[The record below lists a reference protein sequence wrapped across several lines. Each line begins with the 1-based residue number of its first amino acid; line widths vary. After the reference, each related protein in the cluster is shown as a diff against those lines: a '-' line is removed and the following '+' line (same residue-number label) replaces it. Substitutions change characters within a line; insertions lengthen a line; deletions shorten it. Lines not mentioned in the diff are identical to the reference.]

1 MTRIYQS
8 PDKTKGM
15 RVLVVGAG
23 RYPYAE
29 AARDELPMLKDLTSV
44 EPSVSA
50 FLRRLLTA
58 WREDLSMDLL
68 SVDLLLSDPKQ
79 PAGATWHGCGLPGEV
94 PKAVDPPTLAC
105 LDAALKDA
113 LDGAAPDEG
122 LVLFF
127 CGHGFFRTNR
137 YFVLH
142 DFREAQNPWSGVV
155 DLTGLELGLRQKPP
169 RTQFL
174 FWDCCADI
182 PEGILDAL
190 GPVGNPIIPPR
201 ASQISRA
208 EAAYGKLSRFG
219 VASSPIGLQAFG
231 TPNAPSRFTEMLIEA
246 IEAAGAQRRQNGIW
260 WVDDRGIMDAIQTYS
275 QRHPE
280 LENPE
285 FYLFVTPFSSDA
297 PHRIR
302 FRKLREA
309 PKSLLI
315 AASVPRSALKKAE
328 VKIMV
333 SGAQQALFTQTPS
346 DTARA
351 IVYVRVPAL
360 QHYEIRAV
368 FNQGAGP
375 TLSQSCFAD
384 LPLAEP
390 AEFAP

>member
-1 MTRIYQS
+1 
-8 PDKTKGM
+8 
-15 RVLVVGAG
+15 
-23 RYPYAE
+23 
-29 AARDELPMLKDLTSV
+29 MLKDLTSV

-50 FLRRLLTA
+50 FLRGLLTD
-58 WREDLSMDLL
+58 WREDLPMDLL
-68 SVDLLLSDPKQ
+68 SVDFLLSDPKQ
-79 PAGATWHGCGLPGEV
+79 PAGAIWPGYGGPGEA
-94 PKAVDPPTLAC
+94 PKGQALDPPTLAN
-105 LDAALKDA
+105 LDGALTAA

-127 CGHGFFRTNR
+127 CGHGFSRTNR
-137 YFVLH
+137 YFVLS
-142 DFREAQNPWSGVV
+142 DFRQAQNPWSRVV
-155 DLTGLELGLRQKPP
+155 DLNGLELGLRQKPP

-182 PEGILDAL
+182 PEAILDAL
-190 GPVGNPIIPPR
+190 GPVGDPIIPPR

-208 EAAYGKLSRFG
+208 EATYGKLSRFG
-219 VASSPIGLQAFG
+219 VASSPVGLQAFG

-246 IEAAGAQRRQNGIW
+246 IEAAGATKRQNGIW
-260 WVDDRGIMDAIQTYS
+260 WVDDRGMMDAIQTYS

-297 PHRIR
+297 PQRIR

-315 AASVPRSALKKAE
+315 AASVPRAALKKAE

-333 SGAQQALFTQTPS
+333 DGAQEALFTQIPS
-346 DTARA
+346 PMAKA
-351 IVYVRVPAL
+351 VVYLPVTAL
-360 QHYEIRAV
+360 QHYEVRAV

-390 AEFAP
+390 AEFVTS